1 MGDAAEVR
9 VTFERPQDHVWG
21 SILIERDDGVVYR
34 MNAGPITAELPHDLV
49 HFTVEDAMRISDGI
63 WGAIA
68 GGVVFKSMTHVSGRR
83 PPHAAERSAVLIRE
97 NRDRIQHAE
106 LLGGFVE
113 AAAEQPRVNLG
124 KLAAQWFAT
133 RPESAPPAEAARA
146 AVAALHA
153 AAERWRAVPVGGDLA
168 VEWPVYRSVKVRR
181 TARR

>member
-1 MGDAAEVR
+1 MGHAGGVR
-9 VTFERPQDHVWG
+9 VTFKRPQDHVWG
-21 SILIERDDGVVYR
+21 SILIERDDRVVYR

-49 HFTVEDAMRISDGI
+49 HFTVEDAMRIPDGI

-83 PPHAAERSAVLIRE
+83 PPHAAERSATLIRE
-97 NRDRIQHAE
+97 YRDRIQHAE

-113 AAAEQPRVNLG
+113 AAAEQPGADLG

-133 RPESAPPAEAARA
+133 RPEHAPPAEAARA

-153 AAERWRAVPVGGDLA
+153 AAERWSAVPVGGDLA
-168 VEWPVYRSVKVRR
+168 VEWPGYRSVKVRR
-181 TARR
+181 PARR